1 MNTAKGLRWIIH
13 KQNNKAVFIKS
24 FILDVLHFCLRIFFI
39 FIIKPNLVSANN
51 NPELLNFFKDLKGGS
66 KRNSLSIVVK
76 SSILH
81 LIKFLDLPRLNYRAA
96 TLQRLLKQI
105 CLQEKHVTVTDYSGR
120 WEQDI
125 Q

>member
-1 MNTAKGLRWIIH
+1 MDNSAKIIH
-13 KQNNKAVFIKS
+13 KLINKAVFIKS
-24 FILDVLHFCLRIFFI
+24 FILDVLHLCLRIFFI
-39 FIIKPNLVSANN
+39 FIIKPNLVSADN